1 MNILQNYVT
10 NNGCYQQH
18 RTRTPIGIQVHSIG
32 VGQGTAQVL
41 ANYWNQNI
49 VEACV
54 HYVVDADTPG
64 KVLQLLPES
73 YTAWADAGWANRA
86 AITIEMCES
95 DYIKYVGGASY
106 TVSDEAAFRADFLR
120 AYETLVELCADI
132 CKRYGWDPTDKLPNG
147 LYVVSSHNEGRL
159 AGLSSSHVDPE
170 HIFSHFGYTMDRLR
184 QDISDRLRQDIA
196 DKLRQDIKEMAN
208 GEKANVSPVY
218 YYRVRKSWEDKDSQI
233 GAYEI
238 LENAKKNC
246 PLGYGV
252 YDEDGQEIYR
262 AESTPIYEN
271 TDGDKDTADD
281 VNTIINE
288 EKDIDKI
295 WMGWVRR
302 ESGDLGFRCVFG
314 DAGKAWGKYQF
325 DYRYGLIPF
334 LKFCVAYSPERYDR
348 FNTFIAYENDK
359 EHLVN
364 NPDLAIAWRDACDNY
379 PEEFEALQDY
389 VGYTSYYLEAK
400 KYIKNL
406 YGIEM
411 DDHGPAVKGTLWS
424 MAIRSGALSAA
435 KKFEGCTNETSD
447 EEMLRVSY
455 GTYGTGDKGRWTE
468 KAQYGDALAALKSG
482 EYDAIRIINV
492 EKDEPEKPYY
502 YRVGSGWNGSGA
514 TNQIGAYTS
523 LDSAIAMAK
532 WADLSVYDEEG
543 NKVYPVSGYRV
554 QCGVYNLYDNAMNM
568 VAKIKNAG
576 FNGMIK
582 EFDGQF
588 IAQAGIFNSE
598 AYANEYA
605 DRIRKAG
612 LPVAVISI

>member
-95 DYIKYVGGASY
+95 DYIKYVGGANY

-120 AYETLVELCADI
+120 AYETLVELCVDI

-170 HIFSHFGYTMDRLR
+170 HIFSHFGYTMNKLR
-184 QDISDRLRQDIA
+184 QDISD
-196 DKLRQDIKEMAN
+196 KLRQDKEMIN
-208 GEKANVSPVY
+208 GEKDTDVSSVY

-246 PLGYGV
+246 PFGYGV

-281 VNTIINE
+281 VMSNGDVDVINE
-288 EKDIDKI
+288 EDVMDKI

-359 EHLVN
+359 EHLVS

-455 GTYGTGDKGRWTE
+455 GAYGTDDKGRWTE

-502 YRVGSGWNGSGA
+502 YRVGSGWSGSGA

-523 LDSAIAMAK
+523 LDSAIVMAK
-532 WADLSVYDEEG
+532 WADMSVYDEEG

-605 DRIRKAG
+605 DRIREAG

>member
-1 MNILQNYVT
+1 
-10 NNGCYQQH
+10 
-18 RTRTPIGIQVHSIG
+18 
-32 VGQGTAQVL
+32 
-41 ANYWNQNI
+41 
-49 VEACV
+49 
-54 HYVVDADTPG
+54 
-64 KVLQLLPES
+64 
-73 YTAWADAGWANRA
+73 
-86 AITIEMCES
+86 
-95 DYIKYVGGASY
+95 
-106 TVSDEAAFRADFLR
+106 
-120 AYETLVELCADI
+120 
-132 CKRYGWDPTDKLPNG
+132 
-147 LYVVSSHNEGRL
+147 
-159 AGLSSSHVDPE
+159 
-170 HIFSHFGYTMDRLR
+170 
-184 QDISDRLRQDIA
+184 
-196 DKLRQDIKEMAN
+196 
-208 GEKANVSPVY
+208 
-218 YYRVRKSWEDKDSQI
+218 
-233 GAYEI
+233 
-238 LENAKKNC
+238 
-246 PLGYGV
+246 
-252 YDEDGQEIYR
+252 
-262 AESTPIYEN
+262 
-271 TDGDKDTADD
+271 
-281 VNTIINE
+281 
-288 EKDIDKI
+288 
-295 WMGWVRR
+295 MGWVRR

-455 GTYGTGDKGRWTE
+455 GAYGTDDKERWTE

-482 EYDAIRIINV
+482 EYDAIRIINI

-532 WADLSVYDEEG
+532 WADMSVYDEEG
-543 NKVYPVSGYRV
+543 NKVYPISGYRV

-582 EFDGQF
+582 EVGGQY

-598 AYANEYA
+598 VYANEYA
-605 DRIRKAG
+605 DRIRAVG
-612 LPVAVISI
+612 LPVAIVSI